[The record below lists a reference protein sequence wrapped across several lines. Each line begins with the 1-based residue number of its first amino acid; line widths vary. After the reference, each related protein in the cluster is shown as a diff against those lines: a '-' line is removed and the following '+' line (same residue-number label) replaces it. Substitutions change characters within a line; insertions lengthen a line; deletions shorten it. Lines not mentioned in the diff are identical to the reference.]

1 MFKKILIANRGE
13 IAVRI
18 IRACKEMGI
27 KTVAI
32 YSTADESALHR
43 ELATEAYCVGGPSS
57 SDSYLNMENIL
68 SIACLTG
75 CDAIHPGFGFL
86 SESPIFASMVE
97 KCGITW
103 IGPNPTVMDQ
113 MGNKS
118 MAISMMK
125 EAGVPIVPGSYKAV
139 GLEEGKE
146 IAIKIGFPVLIKASA
161 GGGGKG
167 IRMVSSADEFDLMY
181 NEAKEEAKK
190 FFAND
195 ELYVEKFI
203 VNPKHIEVQ
212 VMCDK
217 HGNAI
222 HLFERN
228 CSLQRRKQKMLEE
241 APCQCISKE
250 LKEKLHEA
258 AIMSC

>member
-146 IAIKIGFPVLIKASA
+146 IAIKIGFPVLIN
-161 GGGGKG
+161 
-167 IRMVSSADEFDLMY
+167 F
-181 NEAKEEAKK
+181 
-190 FFAND
+190 
-195 ELYVEKFI
+195 
-203 VNPKHIEVQ
+203 
-212 VMCDK
+212 
-217 HGNAI
+217 
-222 HLFERN
+222 
-228 CSLQRRKQKMLEE
+228 
-241 APCQCISKE
+241 
-250 LKEKLHEA
+250 
-258 AIMSC
+258 